1 MKSKKIFIIYLF
13 IIIPVFSFSQ
23 KIDPVLI
30 TTLDEVVSETSGL
43 IIYNNK
49 VWTHNDSGGDP
60 KLYRID
66 LLTALF

>member
-49 VWTHNDSGGDP
+49 VWTHNDSW
-60 KLYRID
+60 
-66 LLTALF
+66 